1 MANLV
6 KASCPFACRA
16 SRFAMKFTAEEFM
29 PCVWNIL
36 KPDWELSQKQQKA
49 SIFFKIYQKYQKEQ
63 LSNGVPYVMIVP
75 PVRRTLAGLLFGH
88 PSKYLHTKMSH
99 L

>member
-16 SRFAMKFTAEEFM
+16 SRFAMKYTAEKIM

-49 SIFFKIYQKYQKEQ
+49 SIF
-63 LSNGVPYVMIVP
+63 
-75 PVRRTLAGLLFGH
+75 
-88 PSKYLHTKMSH
+88 SKYIKNIKRNNFQMVFLM